1 MKNGSVKAI
10 EIIKT
15 QVLNGIKILK
25 LSIRLNFIA
34 RVKFYR
40 KYLKTNN
47 IMKMFSV
54 LFYVEIKQNEIR

>member
-10 EIIKT
+10 EVIKT
-15 QVLNGIKILK
+15 QVLNGIKIFK